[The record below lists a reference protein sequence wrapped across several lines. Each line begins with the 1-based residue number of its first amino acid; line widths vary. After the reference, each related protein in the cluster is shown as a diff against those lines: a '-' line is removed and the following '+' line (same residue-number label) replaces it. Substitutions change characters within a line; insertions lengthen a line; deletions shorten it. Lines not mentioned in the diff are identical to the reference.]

1 RMELI
6 RPEASD
12 LASNGGAGMIAA
24 REGADAAAVARE
36 AASGAKRGSRLRGGG
51 FVLLIIVCLAAL
63 FFRHHQQ
70 ADAFSKEA
78 NGPGSGAGAGP
89 GGRPIPVTIGTV
101 EAKDFPIYRIG
112 LGTVQA
118 YNTVTVKVRVDGEV
132 QKIAFREGQEVEPG
146 ELLAQID
153 PRPFAADLQRAEAD
167 LARDQALLANAK
179 LDLDRLIPLVARDF
193 TTRQSV
199 DTQSTLIDQY
209 KAAIQHD
216 QAVIDNAR
224 VQLGYTT
231 ITSPLRGRT
240 GIRLI
245 DQGNIVHA
253 TDSTGLVVIAQ
264 LNPISV
270 VFTLPQQLLPEIS
283 GAMRRGDLTVLAY
296 DQDNQLQLG
305 EGKLELIDNEI
316 DPTTGTARLKATFPN
331 DDERLWPGE
340 FVNAWLKVET
350 RHGPVV
356 AASAV
361 QLGANG
367 DFAFSVEPDASIKM
381 HPLRIAGIQQGE
393 ALIETGLS
401 LGERVVVD
409 GHYKLRPGVHVV
421 DAAKSGRASD
431 GAKKSA
437 ASAGTPA
444 P

>member
-1 RMELI
+1 MELI

-24 REGADAAAVARE
+24 REGADTAAVARE
-36 AASGAKRGSRLRGGG
+36 AASGAKRGSRLRSGGI
-51 FVLLIIVCLAAL
+51 VLLIIVCLAAV

-70 ADAFSKEA
+70 ANALSKEA
-78 NGPGSGAGAGP
+78 NGPGPGPGAGP
-89 GGRPIPVTIGTV
+89 GGRPVPVTIGTV

-118 YNTVTVKVRVDGEV
+118 YNTVTMKVRVDGEV

-153 PRPFAADLQRAEAD
+153 PRPFAADLARAEAD

-199 DTQSTLIDQY
+199 DTQNTLIDQY

-231 ITSPLRGRT
+231 IRSPLRGRT

-253 TDSTGLVVIAQ
+253 TDATGLVVITQ
-264 LNPISV
+264 LKPISI

-296 DQDNQLQLG
+296 DQDNQLRLG

-356 AASAV
+356 AASAKQV
-361 QLGANG
+361 
-367 DFAFSVEPDASIKM
+367 FS
-381 HPLRIAGIQQGE
+381 
-393 ALIETGLS
+393 
-401 LGERVVVD
+401 
-409 GHYKLRPGVHVV
+409 
-421 DAAKSGRASD
+421 
-431 GAKKSA
+431 
-437 ASAGTPA
+437 
-444 P
+444 

>member
-1 RMELI
+1 MELI

-24 REGADAAAVARE
+24 REGADAAAAARE

-51 FVLLIIVCLAAL
+51 FVLLIIVCLAAV

-70 ADAFSKEA
+70 ADALSKEA
-78 NGPGSGAGAGP
+78 NGPGSGPGAGP

-253 TDSTGLVVIAQ
+253 TDFDRPRRHRPAQ
-264 LNPISV
+264 SHLGR
-270 VFTLPQQLLPEIS
+270 LH
-283 GAMRRGDLTVLAY
+283 LA
-296 DQDNQLQLG
+296 
-305 EGKLELIDNEI
+305 
-316 DPTTGTARLKATFPN
+316 AT
-331 DDERLWPGE
+331 
-340 FVNAWLKVET
+340 
-350 RHGPVV
+350 
-356 AASAV
+356 AAS
-361 QLGANG
+361 
-367 DFAFSVEPDASIKM
+367 
-381 HPLRIAGIQQGE
+381 
-393 ALIETGLS
+393 
-401 LGERVVVD
+401 
-409 GHYKLRPGVHVV
+409 
-421 DAAKSGRASD
+421 
-431 GAKKSA
+431 
-437 ASAGTPA
+437 
-444 P
+444 